1 VTINYTAPSALPRFG
16 AIVSPKFSLTE
27 GSIPRA
33 LLSFSLPIL
42 FGNVLQSINGSVN
55 SVWVGKFLGAASLAA
70 VGNSNVV
77 MFLLFGLM
85 FGFSMA
91 STIMVAQCVGA
102 RNIAEA
108 KRVVGTSAVFFLG
121 LSLAMSLTGFAL
133 AQSLVDWL
141 RTPPDAL
148 PLALTY
154 MRVIFLALPFMGG
167 LFFLMAV
174 LRGAGDS
181 RTPFVYL
188 FMSVVL
194 DIALNPLLIFGW
206 GPVPRLGI
214 AGSAIATLIAQ
225 ALSFF
230 ALVAHL
236 YRTGHFL
243 CIRSDE
249 LSLFNLDWRLVRI
262 LVAKG
267 IPMGLH
273 LFVVS
278 SSMIALTSLVNRFGS
293 EETAAFN
300 AAMQLWNY
308 VQMPA
313 LAIGAAASSM
323 AAQNVGAGKWDRVG
337 KIATTGVTFNLLIGG
352 SLIAIVYALNPAK
365 DVDGLHPVNVGKL
378 AIGDPTALVSC
389 TPLGCQRL
397 LLDSGID
404 PAGAHVVIVG
414 RSMLVGKPLALLLMQ
429 KRRGGDAT
437 VTVAHSRSRDLTEIT
452 RSADILV
459 AAIGRSQFLRADHV
473 REGAVVIDVG
483 INRVKDDTRPSGFR
497 LVGDVAFDEVAKRAK
512 AITPVPGGVGP
523 MTIAMLMQNTVSA
536 CQHQT
541 GIAG

>member
-1 VTINYTAPSALPRFG
+1 LTRAAIFTAVGILPPWVVGVDINYTGAEVSPQFG
-16 AIVSPKFSLTE
+16 EFVSPKFSLTE

-33 LLSFSLPIL
+33 LLAFSLPIL
-42 FGNVLQSINGSVN
+42 SGNVLQSVNGSVN
-55 SVWVGKFLGAASLAA
+55 AIWVGKYLGEASLAA
-70 VGNSNVV
+70 VGNANVI
-77 MFLLFGLM
+77 MFLLFGVM

-102 RNIAEA
+102 KNNAEA

-121 LSLAMSLTGFAL
+121 LSLTMSLMGFAL
-133 AQSLVDWL
+133 AHLLVGWL

-154 MRVIFLALPFMGG
+154 MRIIFLALPFMGG

-181 RTPFVYL
+181 RTPFNYL

-230 ALVAHL
+230 ALVLHL
-236 YRTGHFL
+236 YRTKHFL
-243 CIRSDE
+243 CIHRDE
-249 LSLFNLDWRLVRI
+249 LRLFKVDWSLVRL
-262 LVAKG
+262 LVTKG
-267 IPMGLH
+267 IPMGLQM
-273 LFVVS
+273 FVVS
-278 SSMIALTSLVNRFGS
+278 SSMVALTSLVNRFGS

-337 KIATTGVTFNLLIGG
+337 KVATTGVMFNFLIGG
-352 SLIAIVYALNPAK
+352 SLIMIVYLLNRNALGLFLPATSAALNISAHLNAIVVWSFALFGTSIVLYGVVRATGAVIPP
-365 DVDGLHPVNVGKL
+365 LIML
-378 AIGDPTALVSC
+378 AISLWLLRVPFAYLMVDRWQADAIWWSF
-389 TPLGCQRL
+389 PL
-397 LLDSGID
+397 SSM
-404 PAGAHVVIVG
+404 A
-414 RSMLVGKPLALLLMQ
+414 SMLLSIAYY
-429 KRRGGDAT
+429 RFGGW
-437 VTVAHSRSRDLTEIT
+437 RK
-452 RSADILV
+452 
-459 AAIGRSQFLRADHV
+459 V
-473 REGAVVIDVG
+473 R
-483 INRVKDDTRPSGFR
+483 
-497 LVGDVAFDEVAKRAK
+497 
-512 AITPVPGGVGP
+512 
-523 MTIAMLMQNTVSA
+523 M
-536 CQHQT
+536 
-541 GIAG
+541 GIAGARAAPVPSV

>member
-1 VTINYTAPSALPRFG
+1 VAINYTGLPALPRFG
-16 AIVSPKFSLTE
+16 ESVSPKFSLTE

-42 FGNVLQSINGSVN
+42 SGNVLQSINGSVN
-55 SVWVGKFLGAASLAA
+55 AVWVGKYLGAASLAA
-70 VGNSNVV
+70 VGNANVV

-102 RNIAEA
+102 KDIAEA

-133 AQSLVDWL
+133 AQALLDWL

-188 FMSVVL
+188 SMSVVL

-214 AGSAIATLIAQ
+214 AGSAVATLIAQ
-225 ALSFF
+225 CLSFF
-230 ALVAHL
+230 ALVVHL
-236 YRTGHFL
+236 YRTKHFL
-243 CIRSDE
+243 CIRGSE
-249 LSLFNLDWRLVRI
+249 LSLFKVDWRLVRI
-262 LVAKG
+262 LVTKG

-278 SSMIALTSLVNRFGS
+278 SSMIALISLVNRFGS
-293 EETAAFN
+293 QETAAFN

-337 KIATTGVTFNLLIGG
+337 KVATTGVLFNLLIGG
-352 SLIAIVYALNPAK
+352 SLIAIVYALNRHALGLFLPAEGEALNISAHLNAI
-365 DVDGLHPVNVGKL
+365 VVWSFAMFGTSIVLYGVVRATGAVIPPLIML
-378 AIGDPTALVSC
+378 AISLWLLRVPFAYWMVDRWQADAIWWSF
-389 TPLGCQRL
+389 PL
-397 LLDSGID
+397 SSMI
-404 PAGAHVVIVG
+404 
-414 RSMLVGKPLALLLMQ
+414 SMLLSIAYY
-429 KRRGGDAT
+429 RFGGWRK
-437 VTVAHSRSRDLTEIT
+437 VRLGVAR
-452 RSADILV
+452 AP
-459 AAIGRSQFLRADHV
+459 AA
-473 REGAVVIDVG
+473 
-483 INRVKDDTRPSGFR
+483 
-497 LVGDVAFDEVAKRAK
+497 
-512 AITPVPGGVGP
+512 PVPGV
-523 MTIAMLMQNTVSA
+523 
-536 CQHQT
+536 
-541 GIAG
+541 